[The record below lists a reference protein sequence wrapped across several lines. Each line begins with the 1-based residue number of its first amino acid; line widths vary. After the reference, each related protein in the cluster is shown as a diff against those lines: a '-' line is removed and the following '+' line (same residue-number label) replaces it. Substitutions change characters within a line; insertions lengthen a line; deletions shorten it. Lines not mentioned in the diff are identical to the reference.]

1 MKKFKGKSNAYG
13 SLIQKYRKQK
23 GYSRADLSREL
34 DLIDIPISSDE
45 LYKIEK
51 QVKIIKDFELIAI
64 CNILDIKLEK
74 LNDMISEYEDNAS

>member
-13 SLIQKYRKQK
+13 SLIEMYRKQK

-34 DLIDIPISSDE
+34 DLINIPISGDE

-51 QVKIIKDFELIAI
+51 QMKIIKDFELIAI

-74 LNDMISEYEDNAS
+74 LNDAINEDSEVS

>member
-13 SLIQKYRKQK
+13 NLIKKYRKQK

-34 DLIDIPISSDE
+34 DLIDIPISGDE

>member
-13 SLIQKYRKQK
+13 GLIEKYRLEK
-23 GYSRADLSREL
+23 GYSRSDLSREL

-51 QVKIIKDFELIAI
+51 QIKIIKDFELIAI
-64 CNILDIKLEK
+64 CNILNIRLDQLSELINNDDEK
-74 LNDMISEYEDNAS
+74 VS